1 MARTRSP
8 VAFRGSGLR
17 PLTLLLTFAYA
28 FGLPQNNPYDQYQ
41 LQQQQPYGPQLP
53 PNGLNPNL
61 NNPNLNNPYSDP
73 LNTNNLDPNSG
84 LNYSPYDPQRSS
96 SSSSSFNSYSSFG
109 GLSGNIDGL
118 INENDFCPEFWMAH
132 HKSCFRFQK
141 SPKRNWHEARRLCR
155 AMGGD
160 LLHVDSI
167 DKHSFVLREL
177 IVQDQRQN
185 RYYVSAR
192 QQTPNVWINDDNTPL
207 VQLDDGLAYD
217 EASDLDDDTL
227 QENLNERQRQYLQN
241 PLLGGFNTGAGG
253 PNQRYEKTRLVYG
266 FSRAKDRWLFIP
278 SYEFEPHLF
287 ICESQQLYNPN
298 NVNALQDD
306 KRTYDYGLQ
315 ITDERKIP
323 RGPRFVKQPVDT
335 TFDTSHKTLRDD
347 VTISCLAI
355 GYPTPEYDW
364 FKEEF
369 INDNLTFT
377 AINPLQRSYYTTSGG
392 NLIVHHPDQARDQ
405 GTYHCVARNKYGA
418 IRSNSV
424 QLNFGYIMEFNLKR
438 SGESGDSNWGKALFC
453 DPPQHYPSVK
463 YYWSR
468 DYFPNLV
475 EEDQRV
481 FVSQDGALYFSALE
495 PIDRGNYSC
504 TVQSVVSSTG
514 RNGPFFPLRVKP
526 RPDYQTL
533 LFANSFPKIFPEAPV
548 AGSEVSVIFEEFF
561 GGFRGSRWGTQ

>member
-1 MARTRSP
+1 MAELRLAGVR
-8 VAFRGSGLR
+8 RGAV
-17 PLTLLLTFAYA
+17 TLLLVVVVSATY
-28 FGLPQNNPYDQYQ
+28 GLPQNPYDPYQ
-41 LQQQQPYGPQLP
+41 SKQTNPYGPQLP
-53 PNGLNPNL
+53 PGGLNPN
-61 NNPNLNNPYSDP
+61 NPYADP
-73 LNTNNLDPNSG
+73 LSNNNLDQGSTT
-84 LNYSPYDPQRSS
+84 NYSPYDPTRST
-96 SSSSSFNSYSSFG
+96 SSFG
-109 GLSGNIDGL
+109 SYSTFGGLGGLNNIDGL

-132 HKSCFRFQK
+132 HKTCYRFQK
-141 SPKRNWHEARRLCR
+141 SPKRNWHEARKLCR

-160 LLHVDSI
+160 LLHADSI

-192 QQTPNVWINDDNTPL
+192 QQSPNVWINDDNSPL
-207 VQLDDGLAYD
+207 VQLEDGLAYD
-217 EASDLDDDTL
+217 ETSDLDDDTL
-227 QENLNERQRQYLQN
+227 QENLNERQRQILQN
-241 PLLGGFNTGAGG
+241 PLLAGVGFNNGG

-266 FSRAKDRWLFIP
+266 FSRSKDRWLFIP

-306 KRTYDYGLQ
+306 KRTYDYGLE
-315 ITDERKIP
+315 ITDERRIP
-323 RGPRFVKQPVDT
+323 RGPRFVKQPRDT

-347 VTISCLAI
+347 VTISCLAN
-355 GYPTPEYDW
+355 GYPTPEYVW

-369 INDNLTFT
+369 INDNLTYT
-377 AINPLQRSYYTTSGG
+377 SINPLIRSYYTTSGG
-392 NLIVHHPDQARDQ
+392 NLIIHHPEQSRDQ

-418 IRSNSV
+418 IRSNSI

-468 DYFPNLV
+468 DFFPNFV

-481 FVSQDGALYFSALE
+481 FVSNDGALYFSALE

-548 AGSEVSVIFEEFF
+548 AGSEVRPLIRSKILQSFGDGLKLVIMLL
-561 GGFRGSRWGTQ
+561 